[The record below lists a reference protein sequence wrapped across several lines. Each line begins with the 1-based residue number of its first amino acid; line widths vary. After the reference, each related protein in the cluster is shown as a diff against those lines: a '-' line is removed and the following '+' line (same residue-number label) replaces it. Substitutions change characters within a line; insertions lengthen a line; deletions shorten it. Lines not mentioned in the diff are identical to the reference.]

1 MLGGS
6 RLWHHSDF
14 LKLWAG
20 QTISVIGGE
29 ITVLALPTLA
39 ILQFHTSALVVGL
52 LIATQRLPFLVLTLF
67 TGVLADRVRRRPLM
81 IVADAGRA
89 IALAS
94 IPLAFLLNA
103 LTLAQLFVIA
113 LCMGIGNVLFDI
125 AYLAYLPSLVGQAD
139 ILEGNNKLNT
149 SFSIA
154 LLAGPGLGGVL
165 VQAIGAART
174 IGINALS
181 YVVSVLTLLWIR
193 EPEPHPRKGG
203 EQSSV
208 MTELREGI
216 GVVFRHPLL
225 RSLLAMMTSLSVA
238 EQLAIPLYLVFFYR
252 QLHLTPAEA
261 GLIFASF
268 GLGALVGSL
277 LASRAV
283 ATLGLGRAML
293 VGATGSPVG
302 LALVPLALLLPP
314 VPWLFF
320 TNFVAAVAITVMD
333 LQQVSLRQSLTP
345 SHLQGRMNATY
356 RTVFWGVWPLA
367 NFAGGFLGD
376 RIGFVPTFLIA
387 AAVGLVPVGIVL
399 ASPIGRL
406 RSYPA
411 GADAAD
417 PGQTREP
424 DPLGLRPEV

>member
-6 RLWHHSDF
+6 RLWRHPDF
-14 LKLWAG
+14 LKLWSG

-39 ILQFHTSALVVGL
+39 ILEFHTSALVVGL
-52 LIATQRLPFLVLTLF
+52 LIGTQRLPFLVLTLF

-81 IVADAGRA
+81 IVADVARA

-94 IPLAFLLNA
+94 IPLAFLLHV

-139 ILEGNNKLNT
+139 IVEGNNKLNT

-165 VQAIGAART
+165 VQAIGAARA
-174 IGINALS
+174 IGINAFS

-193 EPEPHPRKGG
+193 EPEPHPRKDG
-203 EQSSV
+203 EHSSV
-208 MTELREGI
+208 MAELREGI
-216 GVVFRHPLL
+216 RLVFHHPLL
-225 RSLLAMMTSLSVA
+225 RSLLAMMTGVSIA
-238 EQLAIPLYLVFFYR
+238 EQLAIPIYLVFFYR

-261 GLIFASF
+261 GIIFAGF
-268 GLGALVGSL
+268 GVGALVGSL
-277 LASRAV
+277 VSSRAV
-283 ATLGLGRAML
+283 ATLGLGRAIL
-293 VGATGSPVG
+293 AGVISSPVG
-302 LALVPLALLLPP
+302 LAMVPLAVFLPP

-320 TNFVAAVAITVMD
+320 ATFVVGVAITTMD
-333 LQQVSLRQSLTP
+333 IQQVSLRQSLTP
-345 SHLQGRMNATY
+345 SHLQGRMNATF
-356 RTVFWGVWPLA
+356 RTFFWGVWPLA

-387 AAVGLVPVGIVL
+387 AAVALVPVVIVIV
-399 ASPIGRL
+399 SPIGRL
-406 RSYPA
+406 RTHAEVAPTTQT
-411 GADAAD
+411 
-417 PGQTREP
+417 PGRV
-424 DPLGLRPEV
+424 RPEA